1 MSKGLDKGQ
10 RRLWL
15 ALVKVLF
22 SVTSISL
29 YSMSL
34 IVLTMSWIQGK
45 RPVKCNRPTW
55 KERQWARAIERGV
68 LYWGHSSIGPL
79 DSSPLVPT
87 APPGPGESSAQSGLA
102 HLLSSSAAFKICG
115 HLLIINFLLT
125 FSAKCDLWDIE
136 TKTRYKGHQMRNLL
150 PSLRDL
156 LPPLSLNSGK
166 WPQCYEVSMTKMW

>member
-1 MSKGLDKGQ
+1 MS
-10 RRLWL
+10 RPYP
-15 ALVKVLF
+15 F
-22 SVTSISL
+22 
-29 YSMSL
+29 SMSL

-45 RPVKCNRPTW
+45 MPVKCNRPTW

-68 LYWGHSSIGPL
+68 LYWGHSNIGPL

-125 FSAKCDLWDIE
+125 LSVECDLWDIE
-136 TKTRYKGHQMRNLL
+136 TKTKYKGRQMWESFAFLERS
-150 PSLRDL
+150 PSR
-156 LPPLSLNSGK
+156 LSLDSGK
-166 WPQCYEVSMTKMW
+166 WAQCYEVSMTKMW

>member
-1 MSKGLDKGQ
+1 MNAVWNEKRFKKPTNFEKTLWLNETIKIWSWGRKWTYLSIGTQMKYMSKGLDKGQ

-15 ALVKVLF
+15 ALVKVFF

-29 YSMSL
+29 YNVSL
-34 IVLTMSWIQGK
+34 IALTMSWIRGK
-45 RPVKCNRPTW
+45 MPVKCNRPTW

-68 LYWGHSSIGPL
+68 LYWGHSNIGPL

-115 HLLIINFLLT
+115 HLLII
-125 FSAKCDLWDIE
+125 
-136 TKTRYKGHQMRNLL
+136 
-150 PSLRDL
+150 
-156 LPPLSLNSGK
+156 
-166 WPQCYEVSMTKMW
+166 